1 MHGFAEIKLVDDIN
15 HIPVKFN
22 ILRKAPGF
30 MLDWYIRKFNPFT
43 AEDAQIL
50 GERGFLVKM
59 PLTALDMRERQ
70 EYFNEQAAR
79 TLYSLRDYGVGIV
92 LPPAMP
98 VNELSEARFPDILPI
113 ADGRLVFA
121 IFMMQA
127 IEKTLKLTGKSIR
140 TAEIAIIDGNKSITM
155 SVLDTIYPHVNY
167 LTLITDLDY
176 SQKCT
181 QMYNDCGLNVNM
193 SDFNRSSLESADIII
208 NIREGNKFDYYYKR
222 GAIYFEMA
230 RRNGTQVAVKRDDV
244 LIVDGL
250 RLGRD
255 MVAPN
260 EEEIS
265 LERFECG
272 LHGMSREYRKLKSR
286 YDSRSIRPISERIK
300 TLGYSVRGLKFCGRP
315 LSGADFAR
323 CFENRESTHIASP

>member
-208 NIREGNKFDYYYKR
+208 NIRDDNKYDYYYKR
-222 GAIYFEMA
+222 GAIYFQLA
-230 RRNGTQVAVKRDDV
+230 HRNGAQIAAKRDDI

-250 RLGRD
+250 RLSCRLSMD
-255 MVAPN
+255 RV
-260 EEEIS
+260 EDIS
-265 LERFECG
+265 LPRFECG
-272 LHGMSREYRKLKSR
+272 LFTMSHEYRKLKSG
-286 YDSRSIRPISERIK
+286 YSSRSIRPVAERVN
-300 TLGYSVRGLKFCGRP
+300 TLGYSVRGLMLCGRDTKEP
-315 LSGADFAR
+315 HHCLR
-323 CFENRESTHIASP
+323 PPIP

>member
-1 MHGFAEIKLVDDIN
+1 MSGFAEMVLVDDLS
-15 HIPVKFN
+15 HIPIKFN

-43 AEDAQIL
+43 AQDMEIL
-50 GERGFLVKM
+50 GERGFLVTL
-59 PLTALDMRERQ
+59 PLTERDRGERP
-70 EYFNEQAAR
+70 EYFSEQTEK

-92 LPPAMP
+92 LPPGIPKDWKFPAVLP
-98 VNELSEARFPDILPI
+98 V
-113 ADGRLVFA
+113 ADGYNVFA
-121 IFMMQA
+121 FFMMQA
-127 IEKTLKLTGKSIR
+127 IEKTLKLAGKQVK
-140 TAEIAIIDGNKSITM
+140 TAEIVLIDGEFGLTM
-155 SVLDTIYPHVNY
+155 TVLDNIYPYVNY
-167 LTLITDLDY
+167 LTLLTNSDALYMGKCARIY
-176 SQKCT
+176 S
-181 QMYNDCGLNVNM
+181 DCGLNVNM
-193 SDFNRSSLESADIII
+193 SDYNRSSLESADIII